1 MVDES
6 YQTTDRTGDR
16 SGWVLVD
23 PTTMTRLR
31 DLLRVTAKE
40 ITRCW
45 WCMRPL
51 RNGLCEI
58 CDAESAS

>member
-1 MVDES
+1 MDQS
-6 YQTTDRTGDR
+6 YTQDSRPDKQA
-16 SGWVLVD
+16 GWVLVD